1 METGKR
7 NETEL
12 WADEVINRIRN
23 KMARVSEKNRD
34 KIPYTTD
41 ETGNYDDRS
50 DRNRSW
56 RIDDG
61 LNW

>member
-1 METGKR
+1 MNPRYEKMETGKR

-23 KMARVSEKNRD
+23 KMARVSEKNRN

-41 ETGNYDDRS
+41 ENGN
-50 DRNRSW
+50 
-56 RIDDG
+56 
-61 LNW
+61 